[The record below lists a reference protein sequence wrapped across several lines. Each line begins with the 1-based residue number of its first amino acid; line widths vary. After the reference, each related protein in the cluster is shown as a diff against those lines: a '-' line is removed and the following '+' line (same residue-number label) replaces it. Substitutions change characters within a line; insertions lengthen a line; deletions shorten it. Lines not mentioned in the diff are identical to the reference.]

1 MKKPGTMAARRN
13 TFKFNEED
21 RGLSAQTEV
30 QPLLQSSAQQKPA
43 EDAHE
48 WVLMQTLEALR
59 EAAHEPFDDSSLLH
73 MQTLHE
79 LWEFSFPG
87 EPFSRSSRQW
97 ATLGFQGLD
106 PTTDLRGGG
115 FLALRQLHQFV
126 TSFQVLPLSCPS
138 DFPLA
143 IASINCTAILI
154 SYFGLNSKVVVP
166 VPDAV
171 KKQAQAS
178 SRVHRAFLEL
188 ASKHPQATYQLNAI
202 HAQLLHALARQWAR
216 THTPTTT
223 IMDFPYALQATYRHF
238 HLSVAATAQPWA
250 MHELVSS
257 LQQTPWL
264 AEHGAN
270 ASLSQTPV
278 ISFLLMLAAHLGCC
292 AGRTDD
298 ADDYL
303 YQRMDNDRPLVRAL

>member
-1 MKKPGTMAARRN
+1 MARRN
-13 TFKFNEED
+13 AFKFNEED
-21 RGLSAQTEV
+21 RGHLTEV
-30 QPLLQSSAQQKPA
+30 QPLLQPSVQRKPA
-43 EDAHE
+43 DDTNE
-48 WVLMQTLEALR
+48 WVLMQTLDTLR
-59 EAAHEPFDDSSLLH
+59 VAAHEPFDDSSPLH
-73 MQTLHE
+73 MQTLQE

-87 EPFSRSSRQW
+87 EPFSRSSRKW
-97 ATLGFQGLD
+97 AQLGFQGLN
-106 PTTDLRGGG
+106 PITDLRGGG
-115 FLALRQLHQFV
+115 YLALRQLHQFV

-166 VPDAV
+166 VPDAL

-188 ASKHPQATYQLNAI
+188 CSKHPQSTYQLNAI

-216 THTPTTT
+216 THTPATT

-257 LQQTPWL
+257 LQQPPWL
-264 AEHGAN
+264 VEHSTN
-270 ASLSQTPV
+270 TLSHAPML
-278 ISFLLMLAAHLGCC
+278 SFLLMLAAHLGCC
-292 AGRTDD
+292 TGRTDD
-298 ADDYL
+298 DGDDYR
-303 YQRMDNDRPLVRAL
+303 RMDDTRPLVRAL